1 VGQAPTLIAAGTGEY
16 AWLFLEVG
24 LVLLALAL
32 LARLARRTGFSP
44 IPLYLIAGLVLGVVR
59 PAQISTE
66 TIVLESQ
73 IAVMLLLFMLGLEY
87 TGVEIS
93 ASLRAGVGAGLADVL
108 LNFTPGAVLA
118 LALGWTPL
126 QAVLLGGV
134 TYVSSSSIT
143 AKALDDLGR
152 LGNRETPAILS
163 ILVFEDLMM
172 APYLPLVAVLL
183 AGGSVAAGLISV
195 GVAVAAV
202 AAALWVAI
210 YHGQR
215 LSRGILHSSD
225 EVVLLTMVGLLLV
238 FSGGAE
244 ILRVSGA
251 VVAFL
256 LGLAISGALAD
267 RARQL
272 FGPLRDLFAAFFFVL
287 FGLQIDISSIPEVA
301 LMAAILF
308 VVTALTKFAAGWI
321 ATRKTIAV
329 PGRIRAGTALIAR
342 GEFSIVIAGLG
353 VAAGSQSPLAA
364 LAATYVLIS
373 AVAGPLLMRYSVD
386 VTKLTLFVTRR
397 HR

>member
-1 VGQAPTLIAAGTGEY
+1 MGHAGTVIASTSGS
-16 AWLFLEVG
+16 AWLFIEVG

-32 LARLARRTGFSP
+32 LARVARRTGFSP
-44 IPLYLIAGLVLGVVR
+44 IPLYLLAGLAIGALAPPQLSANTV
-59 PAQISTE
+59 AI
-66 TIVLESQ
+66 ESQ
-73 IAVMLLLFMLGLEY
+73 IAVLLLLFMLGLEY
-87 TGVEIS
+87 TGAEIS
-93 ASLRAGVGAGLADVL
+93 ATLRASVGAGLADFA

-126 QAVLLGGV
+126 EAVVLGGV
-134 TYVSSSSIT
+134 TYISSSSIT
-143 AKALDDLGR
+143 AKALDDLDR

-183 AGGSVAAGLISV
+183 AGGSLLAGLASV
-195 GVAVAAV
+195 GIAVLAV
-202 AAALWVAI
+202 AAALWIAI
-210 YHGQR
+210 YHGHR
-215 LSRGILHSSD
+215 LSMGILHSSD
-225 EVVLLTMVGLLLV
+225 EVVLLTVVGLLLLV
-238 FSGGAE
+238 SGGAE
-244 ILRVSGA
+244 IVKVSGA

-256 LGLAISGALAD
+256 LGLAMSGALAD

-287 FGLQIDISSIPEVA
+287 FGLQIDFHSVPDVA
-301 LMAAILF
+301 LAALILF
-308 VVTALTKFAAGWI
+308 VVTALTKFLAGWV

-353 VAAGSQSPLAA
+353 VAAGRDSMLAA

-386 VTKLTLFVTRR
+386 ITKAVLLVTQR

>member
-1 VGQAPTLIAAGTGEY
+1 MLTG
-16 AWLFLEVG
+16 
-24 LVLLALAL
+24 
-32 LARLARRTGFSP
+32 
-44 IPLYLIAGLVLGVVR
+44 R
-59 PAQISTE
+59 P
-66 TIVLESQ
+66 
-73 IAVMLLLFMLGLEY
+73 
-87 TGVEIS
+87 
-93 ASLRAGVGAGLADVL
+93 SLRAGVRAGLADVL

>member
-1 VGQAPTLIAAGTGEY
+1 MGHAGTVIASTSGS
-16 AWLFLEVG
+16 AWLFIEVG

-32 LARLARRTGFSP
+32 LARVARRTGFSP
-44 IPLYLIAGLVLGVVR
+44 IPLYLLAGLAIGALAPPQLSANTV
-59 PAQISTE
+59 AI
-66 TIVLESQ
+66 ESQ
-73 IAVMLLLFMLGLEY
+73 IAVLLLLFMLGLEY
-87 TGVEIS
+87 TGAEIS
-93 ASLRAGVGAGLADVL
+93 ATLRASVGAGLADFA

-126 QAVLLGGV
+126 EAVVLGGV
-134 TYVSSSSIT
+134 TYISSSSIT
-143 AKALDDLGR
+143 AKALDDLDR

-183 AGGSVAAGLISV
+183 AGGSLLAGLASV
-195 GVAVAAV
+195 GIAVLAV
-202 AAALWVAI
+202 AAALWIAI
-210 YHGQR
+210 YHGHR
-215 LSRGILHSSD
+215 LSMGILHSSD
-225 EVVLLTMVGLLLV
+225 EVVLLTVVGLLLLV
-238 FSGGAE
+238 SGGAE
-244 ILRVSGA
+244 IVKVSGA

-256 LGLAISGALAD
+256 LGLAMSGALAD

-287 FGLQIDISSIPEVA
+287 FGLQIDFHSVPDVA
-301 LMAAILF
+301 LAAVILF
-308 VVTALTKFAAGWI
+308 VVTALTKFLAGWV

-353 VAAGSQSPLAA
+353 VAAGRDSMLAA

-386 VTKLTLFVTRR
+386 ITKAVLLVTQR